1 MKKIF
6 YRFITLVLVS
16 KLSMSLQAQ
25 TPTYL
30 CELRND
36 VQVSGTIF
44 EFDIFL
50 VRTGVTPFEY
60 AAGQFGILI
69 NPQIKNGGVIAA
81 SIVAGSPDPALTV
94 SNQNP
99 VNISF
104 LDASNCIRIA
114 GRIPPG
120 AGNGAIISNLFPG
133 IRVCRVRLTNTVN
146 FGQYL
151 PNLAW
156 TTTTIYPTQ
165 IYAYVGGVNTAITS
179 AASQTTTNLFYN
191 NVPLPIE
198 LLSFDGQCH
207 ENGIELNWVTSS
219 ETNNDYFTLQ
229 KSHNSRDF
237 NDIARIT
244 GAGNSNDYHY
254 YSFNDIYVENA
265 LTYYRLKQTDFD
277 GHSTF
282 SKTIYTDCSGISNQS
297 DSYNLCISGEK
308 EITITFSDL
317 PGSANFIE
325 VYDVSGTEVAII
337 SNGVDSN
344 GGLHSI
350 KYRFVKPGVFIVKA
364 IIGNQTYSNKIIIF

>member
-1 MKKIF
+1 MKKLICQLF
-6 YRFITLVLVS
+6 MLVLVS
-16 KLSMSLQAQ
+16 LLSLRLQAQ
-25 TPTYL
+25 KPTYL

-69 NPQIKNGGVIAA
+69 NPQIKNGGAVTA
-81 SIVAGSPDPALTV
+81 SIVAGSADPALIIA
-94 SNQNP
+94 NQNP

-120 AGNGAIISNLFPG
+120 AGNGAIISDVSPG
-133 IRVCRVRLTNTVN
+133 IRVCRVRLTNTVS
-146 FGQYL
+146 FGQYM
-151 PNLAW
+151 PNLTW

-165 IYAYVGGVNTAITS
+165 IYAYVGAVNTAITS
-179 AASQTTTNLFYN
+179 AASQTTSNLLYN
-191 NVPLPIE
+191 NTPLPIE
-198 LLSFDGQCH
+198 LLSFEGQCR
-207 ENGIELNWVTSS
+207 ENGVELNWVTSS
-219 ETNNDYFTLQ
+219 ENNNDYFTIQ
-229 KSHNSRDF
+229 KSHNSSDF
-237 NDIARIT
+237 NDIARID
-244 GAGNSNDYHY
+244 GAGNSNGYHY
-254 YSFNDIYVENA
+254 YSFTDLTMENA

-277 GHSTF
+277 GHATF

-297 DSYNLCISGEK
+297 GSYNLFISGEK

-325 VYDVSGTEVAII
+325 VYDLTGNEIAII
-337 SNGVDSN
+337 SNGVEEN

-350 KYRFVKPGVFIVKA
+350 KYHFANTGVFIVKA